1 MRTALACCFLIF
13 LAIVSVQGQA
23 TRLESLQNKTILVF
37 TPHPDDDVFGAGGT
51 IALLNRNHNKV
62 YIVVYTN
69 DDKGS
74 YDPEMS
80 SERLARI
87 RRAEQEISEGQLGTP
102 KENILWMGYDD
113 GMLEYAPQPKLT
125 EEATAIIRR
134 IRPDVLLSVDPGE
147 WYERW
152 HKTDHRMAAF
162 NTIDAVR
169 AAEFWLYFPNQRL
182 QLGLEPYQVPEMYFF
197 YPSPQE
203 SNYFVNID
211 SVAELKFDAASKQ
224 FRADLTAQTPRGPV
238 VVPISG
244 RVSIRRSVPILA
256 RRLEGGSVI
265 GSSDLDTMELPEE
278 RITADVVTDPQQLV
292 GRELRRDTPEGG
304 VLRSRDVMPQRLVQR
319 GSLVTMKIETPYIL
333 VTAQGKAQQD
343 GAEGETIRVMNTQS
357 NRIIEGVVI
366 APGVVEIVL
375 VQKLALAE

>member
-1 MRTALACCFLIF
+1 MRAALACCFLVF
-13 LAIVSVQGQA
+13 LSMVSVQGQQ
-23 TRLESLQNKTILVF
+23 TRLENLQNKTILVF

-62 YIVVYTN
+62 YVVVYTN
-69 DDKGS
+69 DNKGS

-87 RRAEQEISEGQLGTP
+87 RRAEQEVSEGQLGTP

-147 WYERW
+147 WFERW

-169 AAEFWLYFPNQRL
+169 AAEFWLYFPNQKL

-211 SVAELKFDAASKQ
+211 SVAELKFDAACKQ
-224 FRADLTAQTPRGPV
+224 VSQFEPSVRKYRADWDPKDMEKAKDEMRKQQPR
-238 VVPISG
+238 
-244 RVSIRRSVPILA
+244 
-256 RRLEGGSVI
+256 
-265 GSSDLDTMELPEE
+265 
-278 RITADVVTDPQQLV
+278 
-292 GRELRRDTPEGG
+292 
-304 VLRSRDVMPQRLVQR
+304 
-319 GSLVTMKIETPYIL
+319 K
-333 VTAQGKAQQD
+333 D
-343 GAEGETIRVMNTQS
+343 GHY
-357 NRIIEGVVI
+357 
-366 APGVVEIVL
+366 VEAFRYATGFN
-375 VQKLALAE
+375 QF

>member
-1 MRTALACCFLIF
+1 MRIPLALVLLLASFL
-13 LAIVSVQGQA
+13 LGSAQA
-23 TRLESLQNKTILVF
+23 QQTRLEDLQNKTILLF

-51 IALLNRNHNKV
+51 IALLNRNHNKL

-87 RRAEQEISEGQLGTP
+87 RRAEQEVSEGLLGTP

-152 HKTDHRMAAF
+152 HKSDHRMAAF

-169 AAEFWLYFPNQRL
+169 AAEFWLYFPNQKL
-182 QLGLEPYQVPEMYFF
+182 QQGLEPYQVPQMYFF

-203 SNYFVNID
+203 ANYFVNID
-211 SVAELKFDAASKQ
+211 SVAELKF
-224 FRADLTAQTPRGPV
+224 
-238 VVPISG
+238 
-244 RVSIRRSVPILA
+244 
-256 RRLEGGSVI
+256 E
-265 GSSDLDTMELPEE
+265 
-278 RITADVVTDPQQLV
+278 
-292 GRELRRDTPEGG
+292 
-304 VLRSRDVMPQRLVQR
+304 
-319 GSLVTMKIETPYIL
+319 
-333 VTAQGKAQQD
+333 
-343 GAEGETIRVMNTQS
+343 
-357 NRIIEGVVI
+357 
-366 APGVVEIVL
+366 
-375 VQKLALAE
+375 ALAKQVSQFEPAVHKYRPDWDPKDLKVAKDEMHREQPRKDGHYVEAFRYATGFNQF

>member
-1 MRTALACCFLIF
+1 MRTSLACCFLMF
-13 LAIVSVQGQA
+13 LAIVSVQGQT
-23 TRLESLQNKTILVF
+23 TRLENLQNKTILVF

-80 SERLARI
+80 SQRLARI

-169 AAEFWLYFPNQRL
+169 AAEFWLYFPNQKL

-203 SNYFVNID
+203 SNYLVNID

-224 FRADLTAQTPRGPV
+224 VSQFEPAMHKYRSDWDPKDLAKTKEEMRQEQPRKDGHYVEAFRYATGFNQ
-238 VVPISG
+238 
-244 RVSIRRSVPILA
+244 
-256 RRLEGGSVI
+256 
-265 GSSDLDTMELPEE
+265 
-278 RITADVVTDPQQLV
+278 
-292 GRELRRDTPEGG
+292 
-304 VLRSRDVMPQRLVQR
+304 
-319 GSLVTMKIETPYIL
+319 Y
-333 VTAQGKAQQD
+333 
-343 GAEGETIRVMNTQS
+343 
-357 NRIIEGVVI
+357 
-366 APGVVEIVL
+366 
-375 VQKLALAE
+375 